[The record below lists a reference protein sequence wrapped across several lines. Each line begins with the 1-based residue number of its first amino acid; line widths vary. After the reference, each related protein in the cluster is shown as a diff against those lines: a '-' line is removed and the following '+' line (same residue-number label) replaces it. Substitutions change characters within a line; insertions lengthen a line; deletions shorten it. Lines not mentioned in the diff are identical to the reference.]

1 METKDYDLVV
11 IGGGPAGALGSLLAT
26 LFGKRVA
33 LVEKKQNLGGAG
45 INTGTIP
52 SKTLRETALA
62 LTGWRSRDLF
72 GVDLSLRREATIDE
86 FFHHEKRVTSNERD
100 RWTEQLYA
108 AGVQIVHG
116 TATFK
121 DAHTVGVLD
130 GPDHDQTLR
139 GEYILIATGSSPM
152 RSPEIPFS
160 DPRICDSN
168 QILELTKL
176 PKRLGVIGAGV
187 IGAEYASTFA
197 ALDAEV
203 FLIDGRSELLPFLD
217 REISE
222 SLRKAMETA
231 GVQVRLQER
240 VTQFDVSNPDN
251 VSLHL
256 SSGAV
261 IEVDTVLVAAGRVSN
276 TEELQLP
283 KAGLSVGP
291 RNLIVVKQYYQT
303 DVPHIYAVG
312 DVIGPP
318 ALASTS
324 REQARVAMVH
334 AFGDRNDQ
342 ELSALLPNGI
352 FTIPEVSM
360 VGESEESLAKKGIDF
375 IVGRARYN
383 ESARGEII
391 GDEVGFLKLLFGR
404 EDKRLLGVHVI
415 GEHATELVHLG
426 LLVMMANGGADL
438 IHRTCFNYP
447 TLGDLYTLATRRALF
462 PQIKASLSKQAS
474 TPSTGSTAVH

>member
-1 METKDYDLVV
+1 MATKEYDLVV
-11 IGGGPAGALGSLLAT
+11 IGGGPAGMAGAWVAT

-86 FFHHEKRVTSNERD
+86 FFHHEKRVTTNERD
-100 RWTEQLYA
+100 RWNERLNA
-108 AGVQIVHG
+108 AGVEIVHG
-116 TATFK
+116 SACFK
-121 DAHTVGVLD
+121 DANTVAVLD
-130 GPDHDQTLR
+130 GPDQDRALR
-139 GEYILIATGSSPM
+139 GQNILIATGSSPV
-152 RSPEIPFS
+152 RQPDIPFS

-168 QILELTKL
+168 QILELTKI
-176 PKRLGVIGAGV
+176 PKRMAVIGAGV

-203 FLIDGRSELLPFLD
+203 FLIDGRAELMPFLD
-217 REISE
+217 REISQR
-222 SLRKAMETA
+222 LRKAMENA
-231 GVQVRLQER
+231 GVQIRLQER
-240 VTQFDVSNPDN
+240 VLQIDVSKPDD

-256 SSGAV
+256 SSGTA
-261 IEVDTVLVAAGRVSN
+261 IEVDTVLVAAGRASN
-276 TEELQLP
+276 TAELQLSN
-283 KAGLSVGP
+283 AGLSVGA

-303 DVPHIYAVG
+303 DVPHIYAAG
-312 DVIGPP
+312 DVVGPP

-334 AFGDRNDQ
+334 AFGNRDDQ

-352 FTIPEVSM
+352 FTIPEVST
-360 VGESEESLAKKGIDF
+360 VGESEETLAKKGIDF
-375 IVGRARYN
+375 IVGRARYD

-391 GDEVGFLKLLFGR
+391 GDDVGFMKLLFGR
-404 EDKRLLGVHVI
+404 DDKRLLGVHVI

-426 LLVMMANGGADL
+426 LLVMMSKGGADL

-462 PQIKASLSKQAS
+462 PQMELRNKHA
-474 TPSTGSTAVH
+474 

>member
-1 METKDYDLVV
+1 MDTKEYDLVV
-11 IGGGPAGALGSLLAT
+11 IGGGPAGAAGAWIAT

-100 RWTEQLYA
+100 RLNERLCA
-108 AGVQIVHG
+108 AGVEIVHG
-116 TATFK
+116 TARFK
-121 DAHTVGVLD
+121 DPNTVDVLD
-130 GPDHDQTLR
+130 GPDQDRTLR
-139 GEYILIATGSSPM
+139 GQCILIATGSSPV
-152 RSPEIPFS
+152 RHPDIPFS

-176 PKRLGVIGAGV
+176 PKQLAVIGAGV

-217 REISE
+217 REISQR
-222 SLRKAMETA
+222 LLKAMENA
-231 GVQVRLQER
+231 GVQIRLQER
-240 VTQFDVSNPDN
+240 VLKIDVSKPDD

-261 IEVDTVLVAAGRVSN
+261 IEVDTVLVAGGRASN
-276 TEELQLP
+276 TAELQLSN
-283 KAGLSVGP
+283 AGLTVGP
-291 RNLIVVKQYYQT
+291 RNLIVVKQHYQT
-303 DVPHIYAVG
+303 DVPHIYAAG

-334 AFGDRNDQ
+334 AFGIRTDE
-342 ELSALLPNGI
+342 ELSTLLPTGI

-360 VGESEESLAKKGIDF
+360 VGESEESLAKKGVDF
-375 IVGRARYN
+375 IVGRAGYS

-391 GDEVGFLKLLFGR
+391 GDNVGFLKLLFRR

-426 LLVMMANGGADL
+426 LLVMMSNSGAEL

-462 PQIKASLSKQAS
+462 PQMELRDKHGTK
-474 TPSTGSTAVH
+474 